1 MYNVPP
7 LQVSINLKGRDIQP
21 HWMFALDNLL
31 RSATQAAI
39 TVLSPGRLQ
48 NIFLEK
54 VFTPKHQNK
63 ISLFVF
69 VFSLVYSI
77 AILKEIS
84 CESIGEKHR

>member
-48 NIFLEK
+48 NTTLA
-54 VFTPKHQNK
+54 VASTPTNRDGK
-63 ISLFVF
+63 
-69 VFSLVYSI
+69 
-77 AILKEIS
+77 
-84 CESIGEKHR
+84 